1 YGKGITNG
9 RLDEETVQHRAV
21 IAVIIEAVDEL
32 LVKARFL
39 RMRAPDDAL
48 VQVGDAQA
56 VILGIVL
63 EQQLIQAL
71 GHMVDG
77 ARIGRVKDFL
87 RDRVAGKCFYAN
99 SEVTLRNGRTN
110 GGVAI
115 NAHGAEM
122 HQMRIEAHLDQ
133 GVQQIVHSV

>member
-1 YGKGITNG
+1 QIANPMGLRHLVKDFYAVATLGSVLECNFNTAHGILDVDEGAGLTARAVYGKRIANG
-9 RLDEETVQHRAV
+9 RLDEETVQYRAV

-39 RMRAPDDAL
+39 RMRAPDDTL
-48 VQVGDAQA
+48 VQVGDTQA

-87 RDRVAGKCFYAN
+87 RDR
-99 SEVTLRNGRTN
+99 
-110 GGVAI
+110 
-115 NAHGAEM
+115 
-122 HQMRIEAHLDQ
+122 
-133 GVQQIVHSV
+133 